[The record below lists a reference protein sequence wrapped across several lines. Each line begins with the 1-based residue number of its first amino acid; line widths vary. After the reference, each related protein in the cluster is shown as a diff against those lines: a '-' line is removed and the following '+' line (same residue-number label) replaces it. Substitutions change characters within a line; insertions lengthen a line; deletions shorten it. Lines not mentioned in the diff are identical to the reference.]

1 MNVPHKPHIAGL
13 IADSAGLA
21 AFCHRLAAEPFI
33 TIDTEFLRDKTFWPQ
48 LCLIQLASPQEAAAV
63 DALVDG
69 LDLSPLIELLKNRAV
84 VKVFHAARQDLE
96 IFYHMMGEV
105 PAPIADTQVMAMA
118 CGFGDS
124 ASYET
129 LSGKLANARVDKLS
143 RFTDWSHRPLTDR
156 QLDYALADVTHL
168 QIIYAKLKKKLE
180 QTGRSGWLADEMA
193 ILEDPKTYQVN
204 PELAWRR
211 LKTRSDKPR
220 FLAVLREIAAWRER
234 EAQTRDLP
242 RSRLLKDETL
252 VEIAAHP
259 PKDAD
264 ALGRCRG
271 LSRNFAEGRM
281 GEAILEA
288 VRRGLAL
295 PESEA
300 PKMEARAEVPPG
312 LGPLIELLRV
322 LLKTR
327 CDQHEVAQKLVAS
340 GGDLE
345 LIAAQDDADVPAL
358 AGWRREMFGEEALK
372 LKHGKL
378 ALTAAGKRV
387 KVIEV

>member
-1 MNVPHKPHIAGL
+1 MNVSHKPHIAGL

-21 AFCHRLAAEPFI
+21 ALCHRLAAEPFV
-33 TIDTEFLRDKTFWPQ
+33 TIDTEFLRDRTFWPQ
-48 LCLIQLASPQEAAAV
+48 LCLIQLASPHEAAAV

-105 PAPIADTQVMAMA
+105 PAPIADTQVMGMA

-129 LSGKLANARVDKLS
+129 LCAKLANARVDKLS

-156 QLDYALADVTHL
+156 QLAYALDDVTHL
-168 QIIYAKLKKKLE
+168 QVIYGKLKKKLE
-180 QTGRSGWLADEMA
+180 QTGRTGWLADEMA
-193 ILEDPKTYQVN
+193 ILEDPRTYQVR
-204 PELAWRR
+204 PEEAWRR

-271 LSRNFAEGRM
+271 LSKNFAEGRM
-281 GEAILEA
+281 GDAILEA
-288 VRRGLAL
+288 VRRGLAI

-300 PKMEARAEVPPG
+300 PTVEARAEVPPG
-312 LGPLIELLRV
+312 LGPVIELLRV

-345 LIAAQDDADVPAL
+345 LIAAHDDADVPAL
-358 AGWRREMFGEEALK
+358 GGWRRELFGEEALK

>member
-21 AFCHRLAAEPFI
+21 AFCHRLATEPFI

-143 RFTDWSHRPLTDR
+143 RFTDWAHRPLTDR
-156 QLDYALADVTHL
+156 QLAYALDDVTHL
-168 QIIYAKLKKKLE
+168 QVIYTKLKQKLE
-180 QTGRSGWLADEMA
+180 QTDRTGWLADEMA
-193 ILEDPKTYQVN
+193 ILEEPKTYQVR
-204 PELAWRR
+204 PEEAWRR

-220 FLAVLREIAAWRER
+220 FLAVLKEIAAWRER
-234 EAQTRDLP
+234 EAQSRDLP

-271 LSRNFAEGRM
+271 LSKNFAEGRM
-281 GEAILEA
+281 GDAILEA
-288 VRRGLAL
+288 VRRGLAM
-295 PESEA
+295 PESDA
-300 PKMEARAEVPPG
+300 PKMEARPDVPPG

-345 LIAAQDDADVPAL
+345 LIAALDEADVQAMT
-358 AGWRREMFGEEALK
+358 GWRRDLFGEEALK